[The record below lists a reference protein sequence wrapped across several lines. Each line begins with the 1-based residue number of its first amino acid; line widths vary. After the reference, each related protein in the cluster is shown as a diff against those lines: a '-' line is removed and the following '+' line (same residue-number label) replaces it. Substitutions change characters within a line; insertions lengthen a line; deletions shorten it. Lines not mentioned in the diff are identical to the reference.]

1 MTGSGTGAGLR
12 ALSGS
17 SARPATPRAQE
28 GARGPRI
35 VLVAGEVSGDH
46 QGAELARA
54 LRAREPS
61 VRLEGV
67 GGHRMAAAG
76 VRLVADSSAWGRIG
90 WLEVARDLRAF
101 ARRLAYLAAWLRAQP
116 PDVLVPIDFPGF
128 NLALLARV
136 RGLCPVVYYL
146 PPMVAIRR
154 GRRAARVA
162 RLGARLLAVFPFEA
176 EAYRRAGADVVF
188 IGHPAV
194 DQLQD
199 DEPADAVRRRL
210 GLPPGAPVLG
220 LLPGSR
226 HQEVAWLLRPM
237 VEAAGRLRA
246 RHPHLAVVVARAA
259 PLFAAEIDA
268 ALRAAGLPAVVT
280 DGARDAFATSCVVLT
295 ASGTAT
301 VEAMLRGVPMVVA
314 YRTSWSTRWLAPLV
328 WNVRWLAM
336 PNILAG
342 AEVVPEL
349 LQRAVTPE
357 RLSAAAGALLSDPAA
372 RARVRRRL
380 LDLARTLGP
389 PGAVGRAADE
399 VLAASRHRAAR

>member
-1 MTGSGTGAGLR
+1 M
-12 ALSGS
+12 
-17 SARPATPRAQE
+17 
-28 GARGPRI
+28 
-35 VLVAGEVSGDH
+35 LVAGEVSGDV
-46 QGAELARA
+46 QGAALARA
-54 LRAREPS
+54 LRAREPA

-90 WLEVARDLRAF
+90 WLEVARDLPAF
-101 ARRLAYLAAWLRAQP
+101 ARRLGDLTAWLRAAP

-176 EAYRRAGADVVF
+176 EAYRRAGADVAF

-199 DEPADAVRRRL
+199 DEPAGAVRRRL
-210 GLPPGAPVLG
+210 GLPPGVPVLG

-226 HQEVAWLLRPM
+226 QQELARLLRPM
-237 VEAAGRLRA
+237 VEAAVRLRTG
-246 RHPHLAVVVARAA
+246 HPDLAVAVACAA
-259 PLFAAEIDA
+259 PLFSGEIDA

-280 DGARDAFATSCVVLT
+280 DGAGDVFATSCLVLT

-314 YRTSWSTRWLAPLV
+314 YRASWSTRWLAPLV

-349 LQRAVTPE
+349 LQRAVTPQ
-357 RLSAAAGALLSDPAA
+357 RLAAAAHTLLADTAA
-372 RARVRRRL
+372 RERMRRRL
-380 LDLARTLGP
+380 LDLASTLGP

-399 VLAASRHRAAR
+399 VLAAARGTAR

>member
-1 MTGSGTGAGLR
+1 MNDSGRHVRVAVVGAGR
-12 ALSGS
+12 QGEAHALAYKD
-17 SARPATPRAQE
+17 ARWADL
-28 GARGPRI
+28 
-35 VLVAGEVSGDH
+35 VLVCDAD
-46 QGAELARA
+46 AE
-54 LRAREPS
+54 RARSLAERYGCAWTTS
-61 VRLEGV
+61 LE
-67 GGHRMAAAG
+67 
-76 VRLVADSSAWGRIG
+76 
-90 WLEVARDLRAF
+90 EVA
-101 ARRLAYLAAWLRAQP
+101 
-116 PDVLVPIDFPGF
+116 
-128 NLALLARV
+128 
-136 RGLCPVVYYL
+136 
-146 PPMVAIRR
+146 
-154 GRRAARVA
+154 
-162 RLGARLLAVFPFEA
+162 
-176 EAYRRAGADVVF
+176 
-188 IGHPAV
+188 
-194 DQLQD
+194 
-199 DEPADAVRRRL
+199 
-210 GLPPGAPVLG
+210 
-220 LLPGSR
+220 
-226 HQEVAWLLRPM
+226 
-237 VEAAGRLRA
+237 
-246 RHPHLAVVVARAA
+246 
-259 PLFAAEIDA
+259 AAEIDA